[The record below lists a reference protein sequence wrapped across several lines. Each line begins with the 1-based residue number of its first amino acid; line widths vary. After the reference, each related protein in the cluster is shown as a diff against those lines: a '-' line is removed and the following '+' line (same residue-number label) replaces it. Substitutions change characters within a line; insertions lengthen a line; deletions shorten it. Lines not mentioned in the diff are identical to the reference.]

1 MTCAL
6 LDLGCHVQSSLW
18 GLVGLVPWWAWIAV
32 AVAGLGVAYRLG
44 GWPAVAALVF
54 GYGWAWGRYGD
65 GAPGRPTDRHEH
77 VAGRDAD
84 PPQRPPRRKRPTLID
99 LFTRNRNR

>member
-1 MTCAL
+1 MCGF
-6 LDLGCHVQSSLW
+6 DIGCHVQSSLW
-18 GLVGLVPWWAWIAV
+18 GLVGLVPWWAWVAI

-65 GAPGRPTDRHEH
+65 AAPGRPGDRPTDRHEH

-99 LFTRNRNR
+99 LFTRNR